1 MSVRILLA
9 LVVWIPL
16 IAQADNTSNDAS
28 SPAFESKALNSTD
41 LSGNLNKLEQYYN
54 RVNQQ
59 MNRLMPPKARDP
71 FADTAQT
78 RKPDE
83 ENSAKKDMFIP
94 NSLKNSTAKQQSNSG
109 FSALPKQQDQQG
121 IPRMQFRGFVRID
134 GKKAGLLD
142 IADLGTFVV
151 KEGDKVGLQ
160 RMTSDTVV
168 RIVEIN
174 PLNLIIE
181 FGNLGEKVVIQ

>member
-1 MSVRILLA
+1 MIVRILLT

-16 IAQADNTSNDAS
+16 VAQAEDAAKS
-28 SPAFESKALNSTD
+28 ASAFSAEHINSTD
-41 LSGNLNKLEQYYN
+41 LSGNLKKLEQYYA

-59 MNRLMPPKARDP
+59 LDKRLNRTQRDP
-71 FADTAQT
+71 FADTSQT
-78 RKPDE
+78 RAPAPP
-83 ENSAKKDMFIP
+83 AKTDLFVPQSM
-94 NSLKNSTAKQQSNSG
+94 KQSRAAQSSN
-109 FSALPKQQDQQG
+109 LPAINRNNTEDNG
-121 IPRMQFRGFVRID
+121 IPRMQFRGFIRMD
-134 GKKAGLLD
+134 NQKAGLLNID
-142 IADLGTFVV
+142 GLGTFVV

-160 RMTSDTVV
+160 QMTNDTVV